1 MTPEI
6 DQQDDI
12 PYIPASEVPVTLEK
26 MSEAELQNRLYG
38 GVRIGHSASSGIR
51 GYNQYH
57 IRHNQPFHCVTV
69 KRLKDTLLAWG
80 VEGNRAEKLAREVG
94 YEK

>member
-1 MTPEI
+1 MTQDI
-6 DQQDDI
+6 DIQDDA
-12 PYIPASEVPVTLEK
+12 PYIPASEVPATLEK
-26 MSEAELQNRLYG
+26 MGEAELQNRLYG

-57 IRHNQPFHCVTV
+57 LRHNQPFHCVSV
-69 KRLKDTLLAWG
+69 KRLRAMLLAWG
-80 VEGNRAEKLAREVG
+80 VEENRAEKVSKEVG